1 MIYCLFIDYN
11 TMVKEIELRKLYL
24 GVESDDSSVDNFL
37 SFFFIFFFLSF
48 LFLNKEDMSKW
59 SRDTALQYMVFVRSD
74 TTL

>member
-48 LFLNKEDMSKW
+48 LFLNKEDMSK
-59 SRDTALQYMVFVRSD
+59 
-74 TTL
+74 